1 MSQEQQGNIV
11 LPKIN
16 LIQNTYSGVPL
27 KTLLKGYRKKIIELI
42 NNSIAISD
50 DQRNKL
56 RTARDLIVE
65 CGSRASA
72 VSNMPLLQG
81 MWESLLYLTA
91 NVASILQANDEI
103 NSINGDASLTIS
115 ILKNVVNL
123 CDVLIKYLKQTKIPN
138 KEVGEDVSK
147 DETPIV
153 QYVKGLD
160 AFFPFISADG
170 RTANWEKIVTYGVF
184 KQLYTQ
190 VYCTICD
197 YNAFAREGKRASNQ
211 KTTKPINVK
220 VDTTHKFNGHGYRE
234 VKDVTD
240 TIATNKIKN
249 IASWIDSR
257 WDWRIP
263 ICCIDKMIV
272 LTNASISIPDN
283 LYKYIPTL
291 VFLSRK
297 CKSTPTAYI
306 SNIDFV
312 EAFKS
317 DSNIMFL
324 RCSKSIREGSTGYY
338 FDLVSS
344 YRKVNFDNL
353 TKYNTMSKEVWS
365 HIIVDSGLCYKPDV
379 YITALDAKIKQDNTG
394 ESIVKK

>member
-1 MSQEQQGNIV
+1 MLQI
-11 LPKIN
+11 
-16 LIQNTYSGVPL
+16 
-27 KTLLKGYRKKIIELI
+27 LL
-42 NNSIAISD
+42 
-50 DQRNKL
+50 
-56 RTARDLIVE
+56 
-65 CGSRASA
+65 
-72 VSNMPLLQG
+72 LL
-81 MWESLLYLTA
+81 
-91 NVASILQANDEI
+91 
-103 NSINGDASLTIS
+103 
-115 ILKNVVNL
+115 
-123 CDVLIKYLKQTKIPN
+123 
-138 KEVGEDVSK
+138 
-147 DETPIV
+147 
-153 QYVKGLD
+153 
-160 AFFPFISADG
+160 
-170 RTANWEKIVTYGVF
+170 
-184 KQLYTQ
+184 
-190 VYCTICD
+190 
-197 YNAFAREGKRASNQ
+197 
-211 KTTKPINVK
+211 
-220 VDTTHKFNGHGYRE
+220 
-234 VKDVTD
+234 
-240 TIATNKIKN
+240 
-249 IASWIDSR
+249 
-257 WDWRIP
+257 
-263 ICCIDKMIV
+263 IV

-379 YITALDAKIKQDNTG
+379 YITALDAKIKQDKTG